1 MLQVEEHMKSSVRDI
16 IDGALEVIGNTSR
29 TEWAQDWPCQ
39 AVLVAEFINA
49 TTLMQEAIKGGTG
62 ALKSLMDKYQEH
74 QVWSLTQLYSVEF
87 SKSRIAVKKCVFN
100 KRTIKVC
107 VSCCLRCPGTSRPS
121 AAPDVVLVSL

>member
-1 MLQVEEHMKSSVRDI
+1 MKSSVRDI

-107 VSCCLRCPGTSRPS
+107 ISCC
-121 AAPDVVLVSL
+121 